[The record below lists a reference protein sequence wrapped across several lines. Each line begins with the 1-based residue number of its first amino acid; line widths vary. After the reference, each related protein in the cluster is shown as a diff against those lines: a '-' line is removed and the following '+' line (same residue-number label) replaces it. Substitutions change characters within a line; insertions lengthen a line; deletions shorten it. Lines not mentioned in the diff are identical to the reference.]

1 MSNET
6 RLDRFDATGR
16 LLLIV
21 RDALAPTVWEHR
33 HRDRHA
39 YVRVQEQ
46 RTNALSAV
54 DLRVPAP
61 HKRNLQLEH
70 RILSDPQ
77 KLLRLLK
84 LSPRLRAEIFGAGD
98 SAREHVI
105 VLVEARKKWAH
116 GGTVSQRDFDRAF
129 ASAESLMRAAGAAK
143 AIEDIIALRWRGLG
157 EWPKDAA

>member
-21 RDALAPTVWEHR
+21 RDALASTVWEHR
-33 HRDRHA
+33 HCDRHA

-46 RTNALSAV
+46 RTDALSAV
-54 DLRVPAP
+54 DLGAPAP
-61 HKRNLQLEH
+61 RKRNLQLER
-70 RILSDPQ
+70 RILFDPQ

-84 LSPRLRAEIFGAGD
+84 LSPRLRAEIFGSG
-98 SAREHVI
+98 SGAREHVM
-105 VLVEARKKWAH
+105 VLVEARRKWAH

-129 ASAESLMRAAGAAK
+129 ASAECLMHAAGATK
-143 AIEDIIALRWRGLG
+143 AIEDIVALRWRGLG

>member
-6 RLDRFDATGR
+6 RLGRFDATGR

-21 RDALAPTVWEHR
+21 RDALASTVWEHR
-33 HRDRHA
+33 HCDRHA

-46 RTNALSAV
+46 RTDALSTAELSGSV
-54 DLRVPAP
+54 VRGRAP
-61 HKRNLQLEH
+61 RLE
-70 RILSDPQ
+70 RQMLSDPQ

-84 LSPRLRAEIFGAGD
+84 LSPRLRAEIFGSG
-98 SAREHVI
+98 SGVREHVM
-105 VLVEARKKWAH
+105 VLVEARRKWAH

-129 ASAESLMRAAGAAK
+129 ASAECLMHAAGATK
-143 AIEDIIALRWRGLG
+143 AIEDIVALRWRGLG

>member
-21 RDALAPTVWEHR
+21 RDALESMIWQRRRCDQPT
-33 HRDRHA
+33 

-46 RTNALSAV
+46 RTDALSAAELSGSV
-54 DLRVPAP
+54 ARGRALR
-61 HKRNLQLEH
+61 LE
-70 RILSDPQ
+70 RRMLSDPQ

-84 LSPRLRAEIFGAGD
+84 LSPRLRSEIFGTG
-98 SAREHVI
+98 SGVREHI
-105 VLVEARKKWAH
+105 MVLVEARKKWAH

-129 ASAESLMRAAGAAK
+129 ASAERLMHAAGATK
-143 AIEDIIALRWRGLG
+143 AIEDIAALRWRAQS